1 METTL
6 QVLDADHEPQYETW
20 LALWREQPDREVF
33 AHPDYA
39 RLFARKTDRVVA
51 LSLRNSRGAILFPLI
66 LRPLAAESWA
76 GDNTCWDATTPYGY
90 GGPFKW
96 GEAPPEE
103 FWDAFDRWAA
113 SVPLVT
119 LFARRSLFEE
129 QVLPWRGGLEL
140 KHYNVVRSLELD
152 EDTLWMDYE
161 HKVRKNVQKA
171 RRAGLRVTVDL
182 EGKGLDTFVEIY
194 RETMQRRGADESYLF
209 PRSFFEEITR
219 RLRGSFAFFE
229 VHKGE
234 AVVSVELVLCSEE
247 NLYSFLGG
255 TRESAFGD
263 RPNDLLKHE
272 IILWGRAMGKRRFVL
287 GGGHRP
293 DDGIYRYKL
302 SFAPRGAVPF
312 FVGQR
317 VLQPA
322 VNEQLIALRRE
333 AELQRGT
340 NWAPRDDYFPPYRS

>member
-1 METTL
+1 MEVTL
-6 QVLDADHEPQYETW
+6 QVLDADHASQYQTW
-20 LALWREQPDREVF
+20 LALWREQPEREVF
-33 AHPDYA
+33 AHPNYV
-39 RLFARKTDRVVA
+39 RLFARKTDRVIA

-66 LRPLAAESWA
+66 LRPSAAEWWA
-76 GDNTCWDATTPYGY
+76 GDKTWWDATTPYGY

-96 GEAPPEE
+96 GEVSADE
-103 FWDAFDRWAA
+103 FWNAFDRWAA
-113 SVPLVT
+113 SLPLVT

-129 QVLPWRGGLEL
+129 QVLPWRGELEF
-140 KHYNVVRSLELD
+140 KGYNVVRLLTLD
-152 EDTLWMDYE
+152 EAALWMDYE

-171 RRAGLRVTVDL
+171 RRAGLCLTVDT
-182 EGKGLDTFVEIY
+182 EGTGLDPFMDIY

-209 PRSFFEEITR
+209 PRSFFEEIIR
-219 RLRGSFAFFE
+219 KLGGSFAFFL
-229 VHKGE
+229 VHKRE
-234 AVVSVELVLCSEE
+234 TVVSVELVLCSTE

-287 GGGHRP
+287 GGGYRP

-312 FVGQR
+312 YVGQR
-317 VLQPA
+317 ILQPA
-322 VNEQLIALRRE
+322 VHEQLIALRRA

-340 NWAPRDDYFPPYRS
+340 NWAPRRDFFPHYRS